1 MEADVLGLGAV
12 QLFIVLEEEPVCECD
27 IEELRLVAVK
37 PHEVEPLSIAV
48 SSSEQSFG
56 QSVLPGV
63 PAGLLYRDG
72 CQANP
77 VCGCVCM

>member
-1 MEADVLGLGAV
+1 MLGLGAV
-12 QLFIVLEEEPVCECD
+12 QLFVVLEEEPVCERD

-56 QSVLPGV
+56 
-63 PAGLLYRDG
+63 
-72 CQANP
+72 
-77 VCGCVCM
+77 